1 MRRTLFRQLITY
13 MMIFFFILCSACYAV
28 IEFYFD
34 DYYYAQ
40 KKEVLLGRTSELAA
54 QYNENGIS
62 KLEVGIETYYSE
74 YGISVNFLDVR
85 SNQLYGVAMYGMGK
99 HNLAAIMKNENVG
112 KFFISTSTGGM
123 GMGQMTSWLSYLT
136 QTKDG
141 NLLLGR
147 ISYESMNAVVHIV
160 QQFLL
165 YFGIAIAATFII
177 FAFFFARSISR
188 PLRKLNAIAHE
199 MGNFNFSKKYEGG
212 RIDEIGQLGNT
223 LNGLTKKLENTIN
236 QLTGELSKEKTL
248 EKMRTQFTAQV
259 SHELQTPLAII
270 KGYAEALA
278 DNIYTRQ
285 ETTGIYDILLDEAE
299 KISNM
304 VDDLLDLSQMEAGA
318 YVIRKQKFSLYKL
331 LNKMYEHYRTLPSK
345 KPFNIHLHTHY
356 PKDELWFG
364 DPLRIEQA
372 IRNLL
377 MNAIKHVISGGNIN
391 ITLLKTERQTHI
403 TIENEGEQIPP
414 CDFQNIFDNFY
425 QGKAAKKGTGLGLA
439 ITRHIIILHDG
450 KITVRNNDNG
460 VVFEVI
466 LP

>member
-1 MRRTLFRQLITY
+1 MRKTLFRQLITY
-13 MMIFFFILCSACYAV
+13 MMIFFFILCAVCYAV

-40 KKEVLLGRTSELAA
+40 QKEVLLSRTSELAIE
-54 QYNENGIS
+54 YNEKDIRS
-62 KLEVGIETYYSE
+62 LEAAIETYYSE

-85 SNQLYGVAMYGMGK
+85 SNQLYGIAMYGMGK
-99 HNLAAIMKNENVG
+99 HNLAAIMKYENVG
-112 KFFISTSTGGM
+112 KFFVSTSGGGM
-123 GMGQMTSWLSYLT
+123 GMGQDISWLSYLT
-136 QTKDG
+136 QTQDG

-165 YFGIAIAATFII
+165 YFGIAIAVALVI
-177 FAFFFARSISR
+177 FAFLFARSISR
-188 PLRKLNAIAHE
+188 PLRKLNAIAFE
-199 MGNFNFSKKYEGG
+199 MGKLNFSMRYEGK
-212 RIDEIGQLGNT
+212 RMDEIGQLGNT
-223 LNGLTKKLENTIN
+223 LNGLTGKLENTIA

-259 SHELQTPLAII
+259 SHELQTPLSVI

-278 DNIYTRQ
+278 DNVYTGQ
-285 ETTGIYDILLDEAE
+285 EATGVYYILLGEAQ

-318 YVIRKQKFSLYKL
+318 YVVRKQKFSLYKL
-331 LNKMYEHYRTLPSK
+331 LHKIYEHYRKLPSNK
-345 KPFNIHLHTHY
+345 QYELHFHTHY
-356 PKDELWFG
+356 PKDGICFG

-372 IRNLL
+372 IRNILT
-377 MNAIKHVISGGNIN
+377 NAIKHVASGGSIN
-391 ITLLKTERQTHI
+391 ITLFKTDHQTHI
-403 TIENEGEQIPP
+403 EIENDGERIPTREL
-414 CDFQNIFDNFY
+414 QHIFDSYY
-425 QGKAAKKGTGLGLA
+425 QGNTEKKGTGLGLA
-439 ITRHIIILHDG
+439 ITRHIVKLHDG
-450 KITVRNNDNG
+450 KITARNTENG